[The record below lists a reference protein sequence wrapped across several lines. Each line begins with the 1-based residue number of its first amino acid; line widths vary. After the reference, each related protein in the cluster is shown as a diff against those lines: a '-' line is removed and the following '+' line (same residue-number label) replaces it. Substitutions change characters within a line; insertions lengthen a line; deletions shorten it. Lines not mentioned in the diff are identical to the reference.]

1 MVWVLPC
8 HHLSHGDVTTPM
20 NAMCP
25 GISMVFTLLKP
36 NIIQL
41 NENNYYCQLRQELLQ
56 IWWAINDNS
65 VEVLRKCIRNLLQMY
80 TGFHASTQLCVA
92 LHIALRLL
100 HLGRTDVIFLFL
112 LDSCLS
118 ISLIREKLLKMLRSL
133 KITQKGKRE
142 LLNSDRLQEP
152 IKVKKAGRCENKSIL
167 PVGGIRSWQWKKGL
181 TDANRSWNRT

>member
-1 MVWVLPC
+1 
-8 HHLSHGDVTTPM
+8 
-20 NAMCP
+20 
-25 GISMVFTLLKP
+25 
-36 NIIQL
+36 
-41 NENNYYCQLRQELLQ
+41 
-56 IWWAINDNS
+56 
-65 VEVLRKCIRNLLQMY
+65 MY

-100 HLGRTDVIFLFL
+100 HLGRADVIFLFL

-152 IKVKKAGRCENKSIL
+152 INVKKAGRCEKNQYYLLEESG
-167 PVGGIRSWQWKKGL
+167 PDNGKKKASRMQIEAGTEPNFL
-181 TDANRSWNRT
+181 IIMFNNV